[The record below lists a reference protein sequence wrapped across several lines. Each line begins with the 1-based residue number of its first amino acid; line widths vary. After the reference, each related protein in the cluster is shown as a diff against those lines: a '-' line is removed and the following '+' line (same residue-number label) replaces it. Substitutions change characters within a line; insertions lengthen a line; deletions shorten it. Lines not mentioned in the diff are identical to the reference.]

1 MKNNF
6 DLKNFLIENKLTTN
20 SRPINEDVDI
30 EGIRNAV
37 QGPEADAIFQK
48 AQELLDDE
56 DVNGMVDA
64 LNIAAD
70 AYYELYNQED
80 NENGIEVAKYIMN
93 STDVPKKSEPLPPMH
108 PDGHGRRG
116 KPDKSKWVVSKGTLG
131 RDS

>member
-6 DLKNFLIENKLTTN
+6 DLKNFLTENKLTRN
-20 SRPINEDVDI
+20 SRLINEDVDI

-37 QGPEADAIFQK
+37 QGPEADAIFKK
-48 AQELLDDE
+48 AEELLDDE

-64 LNIAAD
+64 LDIAAD

-80 NENGIEVAKYIMN
+80 NEDGIEVAKYIMN
-93 STDVPKKSEPLPPMH
+93 SIPKKKTHDLPPMH